1 LVIQLL
7 LQTAV
12 AECFPG
18 DYRGARLAGVQDA
31 MRLVRLAGIV
41 AGILFLVAFIWVVLL
56 GPAALLLLTP
66 RS

>member
-1 LVIQLL
+1 MH
-7 LQTAV
+7 
-12 AECFPG
+12 
-18 DYRGARLAGVQDA
+18 DA